1 MVSEPTATRRRQV
14 SEVAWKVVDPVG
26 ENVVERV
33 SEWTGGKGVEVV
45 FDCAGVEVGLK
56 SGMEVLRNYGL
67 YVMVAVWPKPVSF
80 NFFFIFILNSL
91 LHTYLHLRR
100 RESSSDTSL
109 SKSPKPILTS
119 FFSLLFPPTNPD
131 QNPLLDLPRQTHHH
145 ERHPHLR
152 RLRHGRSHRHDG
164 SWKTRRL

>member
-67 YVMVAVWPKPVSF
+67 YVMVAVWPKPVSC

-91 LHTYLHLRR
+91 SHTYLHLRR
-100 RESSSDTSL
+100 WSFL
-109 SKSPKPILTS
+109 PLILHFLNHLNLPILTS
-119 FFSLLFPPTNPD
+119 SFSLLFP
-131 QNPLLDLPRQTHHH
+131 
-145 ERHPHLR
+145 
-152 RLRHGRSHRHDG
+152 RSQSPAG
-164 SWKTRRL
+164 PSSPNTSP

>member
-80 NFFFIFILNSL
+80 NFFFIFILSSL

-100 RESSSDTSL
+100 RSL
-109 SKSPKPILTS
+109 PLILH
-119 FFSLLFPPTNPD
+119 FLN
-131 QNPLLDLPRQTHHH
+131 
-145 ERHPHLR
+145 HLN
-152 RLRHGRSHRHDG
+152 LY
-164 SWKTRRL
+164 

>member
-80 NFFFIFILNSL
+80 NFFFIFDLKF
-91 LHTYLHLRR
+91 TFTHLSTPKTT
-100 RESSSDTSL
+100 ESSSDTSL

-119 FFSLLFPPTNPD
+119 SFSFS
-131 QNPLLDLPRQTHHH
+131 PRSQSPAGPSSPNTS
-145 ERHPHLR
+145 P
-152 RLRHGRSHRHDG
+152 
-164 SWKTRRL
+164 

>member
-80 NFFFIFILNSL
+80 NSFFIFISKFTFTHLSTPKTTESL
-91 LHTYLHLRR
+91 LILHFLNH
-100 RESSSDTSL
+100 L
-109 SKSPKPILTS
+109 NLPILTS
-119 FFSLLFPPTNPD
+119 SFSFS
-131 QNPLLDLPRQTHHH
+131 PRSQSPAGLSSPNTS
-145 ERHPHLR
+145 P
-152 RLRHGRSHRHDG
+152 
-164 SWKTRRL
+164 

>member
-80 NFFFIFILNSL
+80 HSFFIFVLNSL

-100 RESSSDTSL
+100 RSL
-109 SKSPKPILTS
+109 PLILH
-119 FFSLLFPPTNPD
+119 FLNHLNLLY
-131 QNPLLDLPRQTHHH
+131 
-145 ERHPHLR
+145 
-152 RLRHGRSHRHDG
+152 
-164 SWKTRRL
+164 

>member
-67 YVMVAVWPKPVSF
+67 YVMVAVWPKPVSC
-80 NFFFIFILNSL
+80 NFFLIFILNSL

-100 RESSSDTSL
+100 RSL
-109 SKSPKPILTS
+109 PLILH
-119 FFSLLFPPTNPD
+119 F
-131 QNPLLDLPRQTHHH
+131 
-145 ERHPHLR
+145 
-152 RLRHGRSHRHDG
+152 
-164 SWKTRRL
+164 

>member
-80 NFFFIFILNSL
+80 NFSFLF
-91 LHTYLHLRR
+91 
-100 RESSSDTSL
+100 L
-109 SKSPKPILTS
+109 S
-119 FFSLLFPPTNPD
+119 
-131 QNPLLDLPRQTHHH
+131 
-145 ERHPHLR
+145 
-152 RLRHGRSHRHDG
+152 
-164 SWKTRRL
+164 

>member
-80 NFFFIFILNSL
+80 NFFFIFDLKF
-91 LHTYLHLRR
+91 TFTHLRYLQ
-100 RESSSDTSL
+100 SFL
-109 SKSPKPILTS
+109 PLILH
-119 FFSLLFPPTNPD
+119 FLN
-131 QNPLLDLPRQTHHH
+131 
-145 ERHPHLR
+145 HLN
-152 RLRHGRSHRHDG
+152 LY
-164 SWKTRRL
+164 